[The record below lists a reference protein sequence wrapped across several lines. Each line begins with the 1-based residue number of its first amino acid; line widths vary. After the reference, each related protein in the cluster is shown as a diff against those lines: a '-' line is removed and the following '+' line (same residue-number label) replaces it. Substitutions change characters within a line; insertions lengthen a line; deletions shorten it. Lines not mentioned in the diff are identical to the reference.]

1 MDLLALFLR
10 FADQGR
16 QTQFVGRGVEHL
28 ARQPVFTY
36 QDTAGGVL
44 RRIAP
49 VDQDSFKTGNIQ
61 QTRQIAAE
69 SRRTV
74 DDHFVTA
81 SRNGR
86 RSGDFR
92 LLLQIAYPVLQRIT
106 KTGAADRQAPDCLR
120 RFQITTL

>member
-92 LLLQIAYPVLQRIT
+92 LLLQIAYKNGCRRQTGTRLCTTVSDNDALKPV
-106 KTGAADRQAPDCLR
+106 P
-120 RFQITTL
+120 